1 MLGKW
6 PIRLNYNVPRSVFDV
21 KNIWREEGVELF
33 VEIQVFQVVLMNQVE
48 HAVQSQQTDGA
59 SHVIRFHEEV
69 SQQERLCQMG
79 HHSLV

>member
-1 MLGKW
+1 MLEKW
-6 PIRLNYNVPRSVFDV
+6 PNTPCLNVPRPVFDV

-33 VEIQVFQVVLMNQVE
+33 VEVRVLQVVLVNQVE

-69 SQQERLCQMG
+69 SQQERLRQMG